1 MFWNKVNVFLLVEGY
16 YLYKFDIF
24 PNTITHTLSELP
36 IPKQT
41 LELLE
46 AFITLEIMCWDL

>member
-1 MFWNKVNVFLLVEGY
+1 M
-16 YLYKFDIF
+16 KFDIF
-24 PNTITHTLSELP
+24 PNTITYTLSELP
-36 IPKQT
+36 ISKQT